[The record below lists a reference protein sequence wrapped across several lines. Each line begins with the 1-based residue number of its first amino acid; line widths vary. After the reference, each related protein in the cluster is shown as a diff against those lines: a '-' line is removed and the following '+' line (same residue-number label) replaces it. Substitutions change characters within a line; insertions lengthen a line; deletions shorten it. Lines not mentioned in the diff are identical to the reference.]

1 MTPEDII
8 AQVGTVVAGLL
19 MASQLPA
26 MYGVVAKRAGS
37 DITAMS
43 AAPSK
48 VASALPVVKPKFMK
62 AMAFGN
68 LAGGKLSASKE

>member
-1 MTPEDII
+1 MTPSSGTSTTGAED
-8 AQVGTVVAGLL
+8 
-19 MASQLPA
+19 
-26 MYGVVAKRAGS
+26 RAA
-37 DITAMS
+37 IS
-43 AAPSK
+43 AAPSR